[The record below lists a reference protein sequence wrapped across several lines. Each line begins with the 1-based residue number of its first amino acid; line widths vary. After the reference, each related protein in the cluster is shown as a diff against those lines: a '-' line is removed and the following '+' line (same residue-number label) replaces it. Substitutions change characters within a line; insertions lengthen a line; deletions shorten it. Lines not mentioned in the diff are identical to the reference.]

1 MINISLATD
10 PENHVVVQA
19 AAGTGKT
26 WLLTSRII
34 RLLLQGSEPG
44 AILAIS
50 FTRKAA
56 GEIHERVT
64 QRLLTLARDDDETL
78 TKHLIELGAQTDAV
92 TRALARRLYEKHLSA
107 IHALRTTT
115 FHAFCQDILR
125 RFPLEAEVPPGFEL
139 IESTEDLVD
148 TAWSVLEKNL
158 NRDKESLL
166 TNALDTLLK
175 DKGSV
180 TTTRQILNDFLTHRG
195 DWWAYTEDH
204 PDPVEFASQQLQQ
217 LLQVTQEQNP
227 HADFLNHQRVRRQLQ
242 RYAELLAGHLNAT
255 NQKLVETLTQVLADN
270 APPAIVM
277 TKLARVFFTEK
288 SELRQLKTTQ
298 TLIKK
303 IGLENADE
311 LSSLHQSLAE
321 QLTQTQARYNRCQ
334 TLKLSRAWY
343 ICGQALLEAYQRAKN
358 DRGLLDF
365 TDLEW
370 KTYRLL
376 TRSRYAEWVQYK
388 LDQRIDHLL
397 VDEFQDTNPTQWRLL
412 LPLLEE
418 MLAGDPERRRSI
430 FLVGDEK
437 QSIYRFRRADPQLF
451 HAAHRWLQ
459 QHPQTQSF
467 TQHISWRSSPA
478 IISFVNL
485 LFQRH
490 SDEQNSIDDFS
501 LHDFKEHDTH
511 RQQLWGHAELLPL
524 IVCAKKSE
532 TTLRDLWRNPLKQPR
547 ETDEDTRHHQE
558 GALIASKIK
567 EIMGRPI
574 VDDAGAHPLTGADII
589 ILLRDRTHARLYEDA
604 LRRAGIAY
612 IGTGRGSFLQSLEVR
627 DLMHL
632 LKTLIEPYN
641 NLALASTLR
650 SPIFSATETDLLH
663 LAQHAS
669 GSWLEWLKQS
679 SQLDQDQKALTRA
692 RHLLPRW
699 HHYADRVPVHD
710 LLDRI
715 YRESNLIARYIA
727 MAPPHLRAR
736 VEANLN
742 RFLEMALEVD
752 SGRYPS
758 LSRFLT
764 HLERRAQDDTET
776 PAEPAW
782 NHEPRVRIMTVH
794 AAKGLEAPVIFLA
807 DAARDLSQ
815 RERGARALVEWP
827 ASDARPQYF
836 HLLSR
841 KQNMDDISQTILHR
855 QRAATQREEA
865 NLLYVALTRAKQ
877 MLFISG
883 CEPNR
888 GGRGWY
894 GFIENRLQRIERQT
908 DNAQYMGLELRH
920 IYTDDGKTIF
930 NTCAQF
936 RFDDPA
942 AWMAQIQIL
951 APSSSNYLLDPAL
964 TQPLP
969 VKSETGVLHPSSL
982 HGGDVE
988 TYSAE
993 TMKEL
998 QQRGI
1003 AIHRML
1009 ERLTDGEDRS
1019 KVKKKMHHEWD
1030 GVLTGREFDSCW
1042 EEACAVV
1049 DHFDFH
1055 DLFSAA
1061 SYQDAR
1067 NEISLLYRDKDQ
1079 DVYGMVDRL
1088 IIRENEIILIDYKTN
1103 ARATLENMQQL
1114 AQDFFPQIRQ
1124 YGMGAQQLW
1133 PQKKI
1138 RLLLLFTAC
1147 RGILEVPL

>member
-34 RLLLQGSEPG
+34 RLLLQGCEPG

-64 QRLLTLARDDDETL
+64 QRLLALACEDDETL
-78 TKHLIELGAQTDAV
+78 TKHLTELGVETDVA

-107 IHALRTTT
+107 IHVLRTTT

-139 IESTEDLVD
+139 VESTEDILD
-148 TAWSVLEKNL
+148 TAWSLLEKNL
-158 NRDKESLL
+158 NHNKESAL
-166 TNALDTLLK
+166 TNALDILLR

-180 TTTRQILNDFLTHRG
+180 ATTRQILNDFLTHRG
-195 DWWAYTEDH
+195 DWWAYTENQ
-204 PDPVEFASQQLQQ
+204 PDSVEFATQQLQQ
-217 LLQVTQEQNP
+217 LLQVTEEQDP
-227 HADFLNHQRVRRQLQ
+227 HADFLKDVSIRRQLQ
-242 RYAELLAGHLNAT
+242 RYRELLAGHPNAT
-255 NQKLVETLTQVLADN
+255 NQEFIETLTQALTDN
-270 APPAIVM
+270 AAPAMAIA
-277 TKLARVFFTEK
+277 KLMRIFFTEK
-288 SELRQLKTTQ
+288 SEPRQLKTTQ

-303 IGLENADE
+303 IGTENADE
-311 LSSLHQSLAE
+311 LSNLHRSLTD

-343 ICGQALLEAYQRAKN
+343 ICGQALLQAYQHAKN

-388 LDQRIDHLL
+388 LDQRIDHML

-478 IISFVNL
+478 IIGFVNL

-490 SDEQNSIDDFS
+490 PDEKNSTEDFS
-501 LHDFKEHDTH
+501 MQDFKAQDTH
-511 RQQLWGHAELLPL
+511 HQQLWGHAELLPL
-524 IVCAKKSE
+524 IVREKNSDTISRE
-532 TTLRDLWRNPLKQPR
+532 PWRNPLEQPR
-547 ETDEDTRHHQE
+547 QTDEDTRHHQE
-558 GALIASKIK
+558 GTLIADKIK
-567 EIMGRPI
+567 EIMGMPI
-574 VDDAGAHPLTGADII
+574 VDKAGAHPLTGADII

-612 IGTGRGSFLQSLEVR
+612 TGTGRGSFLQSLEVR

-632 LKTLIEPYN
+632 LQTLIEPYN
-641 NLALASTLR
+641 NLSLASTLR
-650 SPIFSATETDLLH
+650 SPIFNATEADLLH
-663 LAQHAS
+663 LAQSAP

-679 SQLDQDQKALTRA
+679 SPLDQEHEALTRA
-692 RHLLPRW
+692 QQLLSRW
-699 HHYADRVPVHD
+699 SRYADRVPVHD

-727 MAPPHLRAR
+727 VAPPHLRAR

-742 RFLEMALEVD
+742 RFLEIALEVD

-758 LSRFLT
+758 LARFLA

-782 NHEPRVRIMTVH
+782 NHEPRVRIMTIH

-807 DAARDLSQ
+807 DAARDLNQ

-827 ASDARPQYF
+827 ASDSRPRYF
-836 HLLSR
+836 HLLGR
-841 KQNMDDISQTILHR
+841 KKYLDDISQAILHR
-855 QRAATQREEA
+855 QQSAARREEA

-877 MLFISG
+877 MLFVTG

-894 GFIENRLQRIERQT
+894 GFIENRLQRIEQT
-908 DNAQYMGLELRH
+908 GLAQNMRLELRH
-920 IYTDDGKTIF
+920 VYADDGKTIF

-936 RFDDPA
+936 KFGDPA
-942 AWMAQIQIL
+942 SWMTQLQTSQ
-951 APSSSNYLLDPAL
+951 SSSDDYFLDPAL
-964 TQPLP
+964 TKPLP
-969 VKSETGVLHPSSL
+969 IKMETRLLHPSSM
-982 HGGDVE
+982 HGDDD
-988 TYSAE
+988 TFLAE
-993 TMKEL
+993 TMTEL
-998 QQRGI
+998 QQRGV

-1009 ERLTDGEDRS
+1009 EHLTDGQDRI
-1019 KVKKKMHHEWD
+1019 KVKEKLRHELD
-1030 GVLTGREFDSCW
+1030 GVLADKEFDSCW

-1049 DHFDFH
+1049 DHPHLH
-1055 DLFSAA
+1055 DLFDATSD
-1061 SYQDAR
+1061 QGAR
-1067 NEISLLYRDKDQ
+1067 NEISLLYRDKQQ
-1079 DVYGMVDRL
+1079 DVYGVVDRL
-1088 IIRENEIILIDYKTN
+1088 IIRENEIVLIDYKTN

-1124 YGMGAQQLW
+1124 YGVGAQQLW
-1133 PQKKI
+1133 PRKKI

-1147 RGILEVPL
+1147 RGILEVPP